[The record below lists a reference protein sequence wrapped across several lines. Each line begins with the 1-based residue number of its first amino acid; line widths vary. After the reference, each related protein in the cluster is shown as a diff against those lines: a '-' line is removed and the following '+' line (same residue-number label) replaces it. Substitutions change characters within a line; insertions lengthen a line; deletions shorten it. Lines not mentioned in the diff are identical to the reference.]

1 MTARLERIDP
11 DLFDQ
16 LRCASPIQQRAAA
29 RAACRF
35 ALDYNDLVG
44 PIIDAGWE
52 AMATARYGNSRP
64 RQQLK
69 AFVNQLETIE
79 RRVRDCVDN
88 GQASQDQYVA
98 AFRRARAANSIY
110 YALSLNAF
118 EAATESAYE
127 ANAATSDTA
136 GLAQAISSALYVSQ
150 P

>member
-11 DLFDQ
+11 DLFNR
-16 LRCASPIQQRAAA
+16 LRSASPIQQRAAA

-44 PIIDAGWE
+44 PIIDAGWQAIE
-52 AMATARYGNSRP
+52 TAKYGNSRP
-64 RQQLK
+64 REQLK
-69 AFVNQLETIE
+69 AFVSQLEAVE

-88 GQASQDQYVA
+88 GQASRGQYIA

-110 YALSLNAF
+110 YALSSDAF

-127 ANAATSDTA
+127 ANAATSDNE
-136 GLAQAISSALYVSQ
+136 GLARAIASALYVSQ
-150 P
+150 S